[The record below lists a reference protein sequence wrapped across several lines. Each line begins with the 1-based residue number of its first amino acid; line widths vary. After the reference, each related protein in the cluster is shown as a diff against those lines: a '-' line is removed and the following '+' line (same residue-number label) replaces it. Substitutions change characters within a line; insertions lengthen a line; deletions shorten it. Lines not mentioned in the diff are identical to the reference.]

1 MDVAKLDHGSADLLR
16 RLLAPEACVDV
27 LAALVKQ
34 TEAKLREQKFPPVV
48 FECTKL
54 DTGRRR
60 SIG

>member
-1 MDVAKLDHGSADLLR
+1 MLRSADGTGEWIPVGLMLPIVA
-16 RLLAPEACVDV
+16 LAMADEQA
-27 LAALVKQ
+27 
-34 TEAKLREQKFPPVV
+34 EAKLREQKFPPVV